1 MGAQDGRRAAT
12 ETKGPGAGVSSAV
25 QELCR
30 LQASLMEGALE
41 DSRKGGWVRS
51 VKQDKPNTGKQMQNW
66 QRREKGSM
74 GRSLGAELSLQAFT
88 HRN

>member
-41 DSRKGGWVRS
+41 DSRKGG
-51 VKQDKPNTGKQMQNW
+51 
-66 QRREKGSM
+66 
-74 GRSLGAELSLQAFT
+74 
-88 HRN
+88 